1 MEGIR
6 PEQARAL
13 AYIRA
18 KGTEAPLARVRERVV
33 AAFVEIEALLGSIGE
48 AEARARPLPGWC
60 VQEVVDHLVESHRP
74 AVDQL
79 EAVFAG
85 RPPGEAIP
93 AGLLSADPL
102 GRSWSALL
110 GDLRAIHARL
120 LARLAGEDAP
130 AGSARI
136 PVVMVVKVRE
146 PDGSLVPAHWVDEFD
161 AKAFALLAGLHTREH
176 TNQVRRILA
185 AVAPAAS

>member
-18 KGTEAPLARVRERVV
+18 KGTEAPLARVRERVA
-33 AAFVEIEALLGSIGE
+33 AAFAEIEALLGSIEE

-60 VQEVVDHLVESHRP
+60 VQEVVDHLIESHRP

-102 GRSWSALL
+102 DRSWSALL
-110 GDLRAIHARL
+110 DDLRAVHARF
-120 LARLAGEDAP
+120 LARLAGEDVP

-146 PDGSLVPAHWVDEFD
+146 PDGSLVPVHWVEEFD
-161 AKAFALLAGLHTREH
+161 AKASALVIGLHTREH
-176 TNQVRRILA
+176 RDQIQRILD
-185 AVAPAAS
+185 AVAQPAS